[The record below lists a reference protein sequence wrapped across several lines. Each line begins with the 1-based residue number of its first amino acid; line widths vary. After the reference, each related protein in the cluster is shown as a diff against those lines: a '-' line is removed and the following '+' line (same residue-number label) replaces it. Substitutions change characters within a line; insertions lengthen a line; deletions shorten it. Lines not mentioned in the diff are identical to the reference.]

1 MKKFVWVAGLV
12 VLLAF
17 AFPHGFDV
25 PAPSPAP
32 QPVPVPVVP
41 DVPVD
46 ATIVRILAPATRAD
60 RNRIVGVY
68 SGLHTVLSRD
78 DGVRLNN
85 TEKWAEV
92 QARTLQMAIDTP
104 GKYPGLDVAIENV
117 FKTAVQSD
125 TVDALVVNPVKGDV
139 LAALL
144 KACEIVMASARV
156 Q

>member
-1 MKKFVWVAGLV
+1 MKKLVWVAGLV

-17 AFPHGFDV
+17 AFPNGFDIPV
-25 PAPSPAP
+25 PAPVP
-32 QPVPVPVVP
+32 QPVPVVP
-41 DVPVD
+41 AVPGD
-46 ATIVRILAPATRAD
+46 ATIVKILEPATVAD

-78 DGVRLNN
+78 AGVRLNN

-92 QARTLQMAIDTP
+92 QERTLQMAIDTP

-125 TVDALVVNPVKGDV
+125 TVDASVVNPVKGDV
-139 LAALL
+139 LASLL